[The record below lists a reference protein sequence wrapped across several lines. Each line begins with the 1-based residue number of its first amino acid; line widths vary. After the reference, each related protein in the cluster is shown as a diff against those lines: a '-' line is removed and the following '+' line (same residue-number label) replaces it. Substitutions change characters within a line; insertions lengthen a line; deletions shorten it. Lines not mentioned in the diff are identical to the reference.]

1 MLADQDYLLPKPR
14 DTVELP
20 SGRLGMVMAVVPDG
34 RREVQYLDVDGGS
47 VILHAT
53 LLRVRINAKPEPWSV
68 RTPRFR

>member
-1 MLADQDYLLPKPR
+1 MLADLEHLLPKPR

-34 RREVQYLDVDGGS
+34 RREIQYLDSLGGT

-53 LLRVRINAKPEPWSV
+53 LLRVRIAAKPEPWTV
-68 RTPRFR
+68 RVRRER